1 MIYSPEF
8 IQPKRYTNLM
18 SQIDI
23 MPTLFGL
30 LNFNYQ
36 SKFYGQDV
44 LKSDYKPR
52 ALIATYQDLGLIKDD
67 VLTIIS
73 PKQQTKQYQLILI
86 PKKGLE
92 DDFQLYYEELPLVKE
107 RPDLVN
113 ETISYY
119 QTASDILKKKKYQ
132 K

>member
-1 MIYSPEF
+1 
-8 IQPKRYTNLM
+8 M

-36 SKFYGQDV
+36 SKFFGQDV

-52 ALIATYQDLGLIKDD
+52 ALIATYQNLGLIKDD

-73 PKQQTKQYQLILI
+73 PKQQVKQFQLTVLPN
-86 PKKGLE
+86 PKVE
-92 DDFQLYYEELPLVKE
+92 SDFQLFYDQKPIENE
-107 RPDLVN
+107 RKDLIN

-119 QTASDILKKKKYQ
+119 QTASELLKKKKYQ